1 MKTNYKDLMGI
12 KNGNNVIAY
21 IPYLYNLQSSSSLYV
36 YQILSDNQAVCG
48 YENGPRE
55 IYDIAK
61 IDGKD
66 WLCLKDDKN
75 IIRVASL
82 DDLESMYDIIGYIE
96 DDKIYPEYG
105 RQGYY
110 YKNALVYIKTKDLS
124 KEELDKLPLKEK
136 ICYIPE
142 GTFDENEYIEINDNL
157 KAGHDYYTVY
167 DIREDINNYYGEN
180 IMKQIDEPTIMQMI
194 ENVFYCVDWQHP
206 SSLLDA
212 DQYLDGYIEEL
223 GISLNDDYER

>member
-48 YENGPRE
+48 YKNGPRE

-75 IIRVASL
+75 IIRVASF
-82 DDLESMYDIIGYIE
+82 DDLVSMYDIIGYIE
-96 DDKIYPEYG
+96 DDKIVKVFREFIDDMG
-105 RQGYY
+105 
-110 YKNALVYIKTKDLS
+110 IK
-124 KEELDKLPLKEK
+124 
-136 ICYIPE
+136 Y
-142 GTFDENEYIEINDNL
+142 
-157 KAGHDYYTVY
+157 A
-167 DIREDINNYYGEN
+167 
-180 IMKQIDEPTIMQMI
+180 
-194 ENVFYCVDWQHP
+194 
-206 SSLLDA
+206 
-212 DQYLDGYIEEL
+212 
-223 GISLNDDYER
+223 